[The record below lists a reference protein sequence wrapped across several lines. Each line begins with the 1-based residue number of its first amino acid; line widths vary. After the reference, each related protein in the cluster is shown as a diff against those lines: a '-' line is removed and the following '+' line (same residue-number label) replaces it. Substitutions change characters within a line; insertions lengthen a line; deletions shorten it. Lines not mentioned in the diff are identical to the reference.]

1 MSSPL
6 LPPKKD
12 VALALLE
19 RASLYVHLDPRA
31 ESVVVP
37 QWLRNQP
44 RLVLQIGLNMA
55 IPIPDLRVD
64 EGGLACTL
72 SFNRAPFYCMVP
84 WSSVFAMVGED
95 GRGMVWPDDVPREIA
110 AAAQAEEAKPKLR
123 VAPPPPES
131 APQVAA
137 PARRKSAK
145 AKDVAAAEGKPAP
158 DAKREADAAPAKK
171 SAGAKKGAA
180 KAEPKER
187 AKKPARAPKKDA
199 VAADAP
205 RQPDLFAEAAKSEA
219 PAELRVGKAKRPLP
233 PYLRVVK

>member
-1 MSSPL
+1 M

-31 ESVVVP
+31 DNVVVP
-37 QWLRNQP
+37 QWLRSQP

-64 EGGLACTL
+64 EAGLACTL

-137 PARRKSAK
+137 PARRRSAK
-145 AKDVAAAEGKPAP
+145 AKDAAADATKPAAAAAEP
-158 DAKREADAAPAKK
+158 AKR
-171 SAGAKKGAA
+171 SAGAKKTAA

-187 AKKPARAPKKDA
+187 AKKPTRPAKRA
-199 VAADAP
+199 AAEVDAP
-205 RQPDLFAEAAKSEA
+205 RQPELFADAAKPDA
-219 PAELRVGKAKRPLP
+219 PAELRAGKAKRPLP